1 MKNNL
6 EILISNYKGEEG
18 SFIYSLHERNYFDK
32 DLYWEYYNSILNITE
47 STLNKPV
54 DEETSKMIFHTYN
67 YFLKSIIWSFLHNDL
82 SKIDNLPLE
91 EINLYIERLSIRI
104 SNGHFEKRHIDEAIF
119 NEELKNPHY

>member
-104 SNGHFEKRHIDEAIF
+104 SNDHFEKRHIDEAIL